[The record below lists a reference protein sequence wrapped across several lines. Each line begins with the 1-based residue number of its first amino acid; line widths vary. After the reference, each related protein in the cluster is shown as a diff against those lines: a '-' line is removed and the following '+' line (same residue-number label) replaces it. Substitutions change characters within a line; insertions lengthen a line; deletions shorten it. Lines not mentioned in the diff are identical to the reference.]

1 MNKKTLR
8 EIYSVLQSA
17 RESVAG
23 CQVQDLPVSIERVV
37 NARIS
42 MTKVLEHFGDGTMI
56 CTPSTPFCSYGTF
69 LEWKH
74 KVAAAE
80 RLLKQAK
87 NYGDRLG
94 PDRMLC
100 DVLNEMLKELE

>member
-1 MNKKTLR
+1 MLR
-8 EIYSVLQSA
+8 EIYSILQSA

-23 CQVQDLPVSIERVV
+23 CQVQDLPVSIERVAK
-37 NARIS
+37 ARVS
-42 MTKVLEHFGDGTMI
+42 MTTALEHFGDGV
-56 CTPSTPFCSYGTF
+56 TPFCGYGTF
-69 LEWKH
+69 LAWKH

-80 RLLKQAK
+80 RLLKQAR

>member
-1 MNKKTLR
+1 MLR
-8 EIYSVLQSA
+8 EIYSILQSA

-37 NARIS
+37 NARMFMSNI
-42 MTKVLEHFGDGTMI
+42 LEHFGEDKTASFHG
-56 CTPSTPFCSYGTF
+56 YATF
-69 LEWKH
+69 LGWKH